1 MRQNSKLC
9 LLIFVIL
16 VTFSLSAYP
25 QSLDLGQ
32 TDYDAIAHKIVN
44 NSLEIKPGEVV
55 IIFGNPAEL
64 DLLSSLAVEASK
76 AGGQA
81 TIQLNLPE
89 ANKRV
94 LMETPIEYLKMTPT
108 YPLMQVRAADCI
120 IGTGS
125 IQDPKLFAD
134 VPEERMAASRQAS
147 LPIASAMNRAHYRS
161 VNLGQAGGIPTKAF
175 AESRGANY
183 EEMLAMFWKSL
194 DVDYKQML
202 GMGQTISKA
211 LKPSSVVSI
220 SNEAGTNLT
229 FQISDIPA
237 RTNCGRCAENISASG
252 PASVWLPAGEAYA
265 CVDPSSASGTIV
277 VPSTVFRGT
286 SIKNLKLSF
295 ENGRITELTADENGD
310 LVLESLEMSTGD
322 KDVLSI
328 VDIGLNPNSQPLDG
342 SDYYSY
348 EMAGVVTIFIG
359 TNAWAGGTVVSD
371 FALGLHLANS
381 TLIVDGKNII
391 NKGQLQVNES
401 MAVK

>member
-9 LLIFVIL
+9 LLLFVIL
-16 VTFSLSAYP
+16 LTFSLSAYP

-55 IIFGNPAEL
+55 IIIGNPAEL

-81 TIQLNLPE
+81 TIQINLPE

-147 LPIASAMNRAHYRS
+147 LPIADAMNRAHYRS

-202 GMGQTISKA
+202 SMGQTISKA
-211 LKPSSVVSI
+211 LKANSVVSI

-359 TNAWAGGTVVSD
+359 NNAWAGGTVVSD
-371 FALGLHLANS
+371 FGLGLHLANS
-381 TLIVDGKNII
+381 TLIVDGKNITD
-391 NKGQLQVNES
+391 KGQLQVNES